1 MFGATVTT
9 ALLVSDLI
17 ALLLTRRPL
26 SPPFGRIPQS
36 PASLARHYFDR
47 SHQPL
52 GLRADEIDRQQPLRE
67 FGAQH
72 LHTLGKQEAAL
83 KLPGRDAAMQIF
95 PRLVLLLPAT
105 NRELVLLDRDLDL
118 TFREAGYGERDPQFF
133 RLGAIGHDPLDIVG
147 RIAVCPRLRDLV

>member
-17 ALLLTRRPL
+17 TLLLTRRPL
-26 SPPFGRIPQS
+26 K
-36 PASLARHYFDR
+36 PAVRTHPSVARHYFDR

-52 GLRADEIDRQQPLRE
+52 GLWANEVDRQQPLRE

-72 LHTLGKQEAAL
+72 LHTVGKQKAAL
-83 KLPGRDAAMQIF
+83 KLPGGDAAMQIF

-118 TFREAGYGERDPQFF
+118 VLREAGYGKRDPQFF

-147 RIAVCPRLRDLV
+147 RIAVRPSLRDLV